1 MRRRPLGILLKIN
14 NYKSIAKD
22 VMEICNYKDADFE
35 SLTHRLINRAEVD
48 LESRDE
54 AVREI
59 LKNVRVKGDE
69 ALVEYTNRFDQT
81 AFGVD
86 DLLVGQG
93 EIEAA
98 YKRIPQNEIEA
109 MKLAAGNIE
118 KFHQR
123 QVQESWEYREDGVT
137 LGQMVRPLATAGI
150 YVPGGKASYPSS
162 VLMNAVPA
170 RVAGVERIVMCSPA
184 PGGEMSPHALVAAD
198 LAGVDMIFKVGGA
211 QAVGAMAYGTGV
223 VPRVDKIV
231 GPGNIY
237 VALAKR
243 LVFGVVDI
251 DMIAGPSEIL
261 IVADSSARADFVAAD
276 ILSQA
281 EHDEQAVTVLVTPN
295 EELAEA
301 VTLELE
307 AQKKKLKRQEIMA
320 ASLADHCYLLVVED
334 LAAAVDLANRI
345 APEHLELAV
354 AEPEQWA
361 KKIRNAG
368 AVFLGHFT
376 PEAVGDY
383 LAGPNHVLPTS
394 GTARF
399 SSPLG
404 VYDFIKRT
412 SLISYSPEALGKVA
426 DACRTLAEMENLDA
440 HANAVKIRASV
451 ENAR

>member
-1 MRRRPLGILLKIN
+1 MKT
-14 NYKSIAKD
+14 
-22 VMEICNYKDADFE
+22 CNYKDAEFE
-35 SLTHRLINRAEVD
+35 SLANRLIHRADVD

-54 AVREI
+54 TVREI
-59 LKNVRVKGDE
+59 LRNVREKGDD

-86 DLLVGQG
+86 DLLVGRD

-98 YKRIPQNEIEA
+98 YKSVPQNEIEA
-109 MKLAAGNIE
+109 LQLAAGNIK

-123 QVQESWEYREDGVT
+123 QVQESWEYSEGGVT
-137 LGQMVRPLATAGI
+137 LGQMVRPLAVAGI

-162 VLMNAVPA
+162 VLMNAIPA

-184 PGGEMSPHALVAAD
+184 PGGEMSPHVLVAAD
-198 LAGVDMIFKVGGA
+198 LAGLDMIFKVGGA
-211 QAVGAMAYGTGV
+211 QAVGAMAYGTGT

-281 EHDEQAVTVLVTPN
+281 EHDEQAVTVLVTPD

-301 VTLELE
+301 VALELE
-307 AQKKKLKRQEIMA
+307 AQKKKLKRQSIMET
-320 ASLADHCYLLVVED
+320 SLADHCYLLVVAGLEE
-334 LAAAVDLANRI
+334 AVDLANRI

-354 AEPEQWA
+354 AEPEQWV

-412 SLISYSPEALGKVA
+412 SLISYSPEALENVA
-426 DACRTLAEMENLDA
+426 SACRTLAEMESLDA
-440 HANAVKIRASV
+440 HANAVKIRVSV
-451 ENAR
+451 ENTG